1 MPLQTAICQIL
12 IKYFFAP
19 AGYHIFFNRSM
30 KFLLTLNIKKRKS
43 ICDFMKELLSY
54 NSKFPK

>member
-19 AGYHIFFNRSM
+19 AGYRIFFNRSM
-30 KFLLTLNIKKRKS
+30 KFQLTLNKRENQFV
-43 ICDFMKELLSY
+43 IL
-54 NSKFPK
+54 